1 MQLWKYIIFSLLFQQ
16 IKLAYLLAPIP
27 LQPLSLFLLFQNP
40 SCESRIALFWIR
52 LWHFVAEVLMP
63 TKQNI
68 DCCWISSW
76 PSTLNKCRNL
86 LLAVWENKESYMK
99 TSATTKDFHCLSEYS
114 QTFTNFIIVN
124 KHRDGVLYFSVKT
137 PWKKKGKSFVY
148 SDYQTILETVY
159 KTWTQVH
166 GSPLQTWSMHPWVLR
181 STSPC

>member
-1 MQLWKYIIFSLLFQQ
+1 MSVKVCLKFTLVLNQKNNSNAVVKIMYIIFSLLQQ

-76 PSTLNKCRNL
+76 PSTLNKWRNL
-86 LLAVWENKESYMK
+86 PLAVWENKESYMK
-99 TSATTKDFHCLSEYS
+99 TSATTKDFHSIPEYS
-114 QTFTNFIIVN
+114 QTFTNFIAILN
-124 KHRDGVLYFSVKT
+124 KHRDNVLYFSVKT
-137 PWKKKGKSFVY
+137 PRKKES
-148 SDYQTILETVY
+148 
-159 KTWTQVH
+159 
-166 GSPLQTWSMHPWVLR
+166 
-181 STSPC
+181 